1 MKLNELN
8 KEIENMNLKKPI
20 KNAILAIIDL
30 KSEDNMEKQNLLM
43 IAEFERIRKD
53 IQKAND
59 KFEIQ
64 FKMIFWVL
72 SVLVIPIT
80 FAIVKS
86 YFFR

>member
-1 MKLNELN
+1 MKVNELN
-8 KEIENMNLKKPI
+8 QEIEKINLEKSV

-30 KSEDNMEKQNLLM
+30 KSEYTMEKQNLIM
-43 IAEFERIRKD
+43 IAEFEKIRTD
-53 IQKAND
+53 IQKANA

-86 YFFR
+86 YFF